1 MGGVGGG
8 DVGGGGVT
16 IVTVQWQ
23 RILRCA
29 VVVFLASRP
38 LSRRRVKS
46 AKLRVR
52 RSSPDS
58 IAATDTDALLDLDL
72 DSPDNDAGSAAGV
85 PAHDGRAA
93 AAEARRDARIEQLH
107 DDMRNLTMHV
117 KAISNSLAAMQNEW
131 D

>member
-1 MGGVGGG
+1 MSGWGWGWGCG
-8 DVGGGGVT
+8 RG
-16 IVTVQWQ
+16 
-23 RILRCA
+23 RCHYSHGA
-29 VVVFLASRP
+29 VAAHFTMCRGCFPRP